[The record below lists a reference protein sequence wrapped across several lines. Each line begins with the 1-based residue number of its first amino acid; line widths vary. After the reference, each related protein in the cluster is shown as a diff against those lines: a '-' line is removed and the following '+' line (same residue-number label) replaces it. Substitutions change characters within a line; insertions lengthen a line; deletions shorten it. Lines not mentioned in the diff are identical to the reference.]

1 MLRKIIL
8 IVGILGALAA
18 AEGLNRFGGLV
29 SVFGG
34 ADAPFYMVMLVV
46 SVIGAGR
53 LAVGARWEIQS
64 HREVG
69 HLRRLYWLHP
79 LDGERAGFPVS
90 VQIIFG
96 LIVAAGA
103 TVWIRPAT

>member
-46 SVIGAGR
+46 SVIGAGV
-53 LAVGARWEIQS
+53 LLLGLVGKSNRIVKWVTFVVFIGCILLMANA
-64 HREVG
+64 
-69 HLRRLYWLHP
+69 P
-79 LDGERAGFPVS
+79 GFPVS